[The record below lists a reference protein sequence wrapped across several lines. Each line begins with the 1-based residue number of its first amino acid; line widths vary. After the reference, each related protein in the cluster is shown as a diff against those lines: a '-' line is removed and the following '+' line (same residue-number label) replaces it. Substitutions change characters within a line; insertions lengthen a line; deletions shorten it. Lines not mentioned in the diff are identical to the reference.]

1 MTSNTKPSPVTISE
15 LAERLAALAKG
26 IETKVSDALHEE
38 SGLRQLRIMCRAKL
52 DDQDVACV
60 EELAHLHGFLEDEEE
75 MERPEVEEKG
85 EEAA

>member
-1 MTSNTKPSPVTISE
+1 
-15 LAERLAALAKG
+15 
-26 IETKVSDALHEE
+26 
-38 SGLRQLRIMCRAKL
+38 
-52 DDQDVACV
+52 V